1 MTRYVALLRGINVGG
16 KNLIKMAA
24 LRACFEEL
32 GFSDV
37 ATYIQSGNV
46 LFRTGGKRAEL
57 TARIEGALAE
67 TFSYQ
72 ASVVLRSKKQMQ
84 GIVAGAPEGLR
95 LRAGRISIRRP
106 LLEEAADRGDR
117 DEDRTGARGCRRRAG
132 WHRRSVLLEADQRG
146 QPQPAEQDRVAA
158 DLPADDDPELEDDDE
173 AAGDDVERVRLT
185 AAMAT

>member
-1 MTRYVALLRGINVGG
+1 MTQYVALLRGVNVGG

-46 LFRTGGKRAEL
+46 LFRTGGNRTEL
-57 TARIEGALAE
+57 TARIERALAE

-84 GIVAGAPEGLR
+84 AIVAGAPKGFGSAPDRYRYDVLFLKKPLTGATAMKTVPTGSGVDQVHPGTGVLYFSR
-95 LRAGRISIRRP
+95 LIAEASRSQLSKIVSLPIYQRMTIRNWRTTTK
-106 LLEEAADRGDR
+106 LLEMTSAK
-117 DEDRTGARGCRRRAG
+117 
-132 WHRRSVLLEADQRG
+132 
-146 QPQPAEQDRVAA
+146 
-158 DLPADDDPELEDDDE
+158 
-173 AAGDDVERVRLT
+173 
-185 AAMAT
+185 